1 MTQPTIDIVTA
12 VIRDADGRM
21 LVVRKRGTAIF
32 MKPGGKREPG
42 EDEVT
47 ALARELDEELGCR
60 LVEAHLLGR
69 FEAPAAN
76 EPDHIVRAATYLA
89 KVAGEIG
96 VRAEIEEMAWID
108 ITAPGTIRLAPLM
121 RVVISALQNLV
132 RPDGVISGR
141 QEGL

>member
-12 VIRDADGRM
+12 VVRDADGRM

-42 EDEVT
+42 EDDLT

-60 LVEAHLLGR
+60 LVDATLLGR

-76 EPDHIVRAATYLA
+76 EAGFTVKAATYLA
-89 KVAGEIG
+89 TVTGEIG

-108 ITAPGTIRLAPLM
+108 IAAPGDVVLAPLM
-121 RVVISALQNLV
+121 RVVLDALRARHEASA
-132 RPDGVISGR
+132 
-141 QEGL
+141 